1 MTIKR
6 QFGSAVAWMAFG
18 NWTEQAVNFLV
29 FVLLARILGAE
40 AFGLLAMAAV
50 FVILSEFLVRETF
63 SEYLISA
70 DTLGPAHLNSAFW
83 LLMVFG
89 GVLTAVLWWAAGPV
103 ARFYDQ
109 PQVPE
114 LLRAL
119 SMTVPIIAITAV
131 PVAILRRDMS
141 FRVLSIRAIAGVI
154 AGGVVGVALALSGAG
169 VWALV
174 GQRIVQVGVNAVLA
188 WLAVDWHP
196 MPAFDRAAARQIAR
210 LGTTVVALRGGEIA
224 LTQLPVLIIGAVL
237 GPISAGFYAISWRL
251 VELSTFLLA
260 VPIRQAAQPAF
271 AAMARDGQ
279 DAPEFLLDLLRFA
292 GFVVFPAF
300 AGMAVLSLPLLPLL
314 FGEKWLDAAPMLA
327 ALAPLGAYLAVERQH
342 QGYCLATG
350 RAGAITLLTW
360 IEAATVAA
368 LLSVFLSQGLPLAIG
383 LMVLVLFALWPLRFA
398 IVGRISGLGGW
409 VIGQVHLAPL
419 LSALVM
425 GGGVYWLVVATPH
438 WPSLWQLA
446 AGTALGAIIYG
457 ALTFVAMR
465 DRVKILRSF
474 VAAFRGNAVR
484 EG

>member
-174 GQRIVQVGVNAVLA
+174 G
-188 WLAVDWHP
+188 
-196 MPAFDRAAARQIAR
+196 
-210 LGTTVVALRGGEIA
+210 
-224 LTQLPVLIIGAVL
+224 
-237 GPISAGFYAISWRL
+237 
-251 VELSTFLLA
+251 
-260 VPIRQAAQPAF
+260 
-271 AAMARDGQ
+271 
-279 DAPEFLLDLLRFA
+279 
-292 GFVVFPAF
+292 
-300 AGMAVLSLPLLPLL
+300 
-314 FGEKWLDAAPMLA
+314 
-327 ALAPLGAYLAVERQH
+327 
-342 QGYCLATG
+342 
-350 RAGAITLLTW
+350 
-360 IEAATVAA
+360 
-368 LLSVFLSQGLPLAIG
+368 
-383 LMVLVLFALWPLRFA
+383 
-398 IVGRISGLGGW
+398 
-409 VIGQVHLAPL
+409 
-419 LSALVM
+419 
-425 GGGVYWLVVATPH
+425 
-438 WPSLWQLA
+438 
-446 AGTALGAIIYG
+446 
-457 ALTFVAMR
+457 
-465 DRVKILRSF
+465 
-474 VAAFRGNAVR
+474 
-484 EG
+484 